1 MARLSRLLRLESSS
15 GESLDSAVCTSGCHS
30 LRTSSSLSPAHRT
43 ARSKLM
49 GDQTRSAGRATQKGQ
64 ETPRRCRAG
73 KTLAEPDAASQAA
86 KQSPNNPPTRDPG
99 TSRGTH
105 THTQQEL
112 TVLRQLVADVVLVPP
127 RERAHEPLLLRH
139 MPSAWAVS
147 GGTGNAAA
155 RAAQSAR
162 VLLQHPTCRG
172 GEGIAVV
179 GANSARHPRRTG
191 TAAHETPASLV
202 PFPPHCECRHRLAT
216 PPYH

>member
-64 ETPRRCRAG
+64 ETPRRCRAD

-105 THTQQEL
+105 THSRNSPYFASSWL
-112 TVLRQLVADVVLVPP
+112 TLFWYHRASGRMSHCCSDTCQARGRSVVEPATRNPRCPRRSIGTSSAPASHVP
-127 RERAHEPLLLRH
+127 RGRGH
-139 MPSAWAVS
+139 S
-147 GGTGNAAA
+147 G
-155 RAAQSAR
+155 
-162 VLLQHPTCRG
+162 RG
-172 GEGIAVV
+172 GEQRQASE
-179 GANSARHPRRTG
+179 AHRNSG
-191 TAAHETPASLV
+191 T
-202 PFPPHCECRHRLAT
+202 
-216 PPYH
+216 